1 MNGEDR
7 QQPGEIPGGGKEQE
21 EEFPEKP
28 AVDVDEDGG
37 EEEPKAKGFIIYLAM
52 MMSSDPYHSMATE
65 TGQRNGIVGQGK
77 TENYEKQSALFLS
90 CEEEPAASSAQFCLS
105 SSIFQKKSCFFYF
118 LLLAFGFWLFPLDV
132 SKLMRFCCLL
142 VFLLSFIFMSIYPFF
157 FFTVFCVKKCLV
169 FNSLFF

>member
-28 AVDVDEDGG
+28 AVDEDGG

-65 TGQRNGIVGQGK
+65 TGQGMGMWDRGK
-77 TENYEKQSALFLS
+77 QRTMKSRVLCFCPVKKNLQLLLPNFASLPLSASF
-90 CEEEPAASSAQFCLS
+90 
-105 SSIFQKKSCFFYF
+105 IFQKKIM
-118 LLLAFGFWLFPLDV
+118 LLLLSAFGFWLLALGFWL
-132 SKLMRFCCLL
+132 
-142 VFLLSFIFMSIYPFF
+142 FLLR
-157 FFTVFCVKKCLV
+157 C
-169 FNSLFF
+169 